1 MFSFAK
7 NRIGGKRNVVS
18 EIVGTSLVSYLTK
31 PEAGGEMDTIITAK
45 PEGTI
50 QMVYTVKDVKS
61 GVELI
66 QHMNKDQW
74 FRPAQWDTSFWVI
87 GQIKVTFREN
97 IQDPYKYKNL
107 STINLIKFYQ

>member
-66 QHMNKDQW
+66 QHMDKDQ
-74 FRPAQWDTSFWVI
+74 
-87 GQIKVTFREN
+87 
-97 IQDPYKYKNL
+97 
-107 STINLIKFYQ
+107 

>member
-1 MFSFAK
+1 MSSQCHLDLTKMFSFAK

-66 QHMNKDQW
+66 QHMNKDQ
-74 FRPAQWDTSFWVI
+74 
-87 GQIKVTFREN
+87 
-97 IQDPYKYKNL
+97 
-107 STINLIKFYQ
+107 